1 MGNQGGKSYSV
12 LVPSAESVAQSKAM
26 LLDHQDRGIDS
37 NNQQPKKINPN
48 SIDEN
53 NDRAGK
59 RSFVENV
66 APLSPMND
74 RRSSSNEK

>member
-1 MGNQGGKSYSV
+1 
-12 LVPSAESVAQSKAM
+12 M
-26 LLDHQDRGIDS
+26 LLDHQDKGVD
-37 NNQQPKKINPN
+37 NNNYQPKKTNLN

-66 APLSPMND
+66 APLSPMNN
-74 RRSSSNEK
+74 RRSSSNDK